1 MRDQARL
8 RALRRHVKAVAGFIC
23 ASITASAS
31 AQPLTLDQALERALS
46 TSPAIRAAQAA
57 LPAIEGELAEARA
70 PLFNNPQISGE
81 YGTRDTAQAGAPSM
95 RDRDWAVAFSQTFEI
110 AGQQRLRR
118 ESGLS
123 ARAAAEHNVNEVRAQ
138 IVMEVADRFIKVL
151 GLEARITAEE
161 ETLALVERSAQAIA
175 RRVEAGEDSVL
186 DSNLARV
193 EAERA
198 RNSVAALR
206 EQLIQTNAELG
217 GAIQWPPAEPLQIKG
232 SLDQPP
238 HLHTLQELLDSAVQ
252 RPLLR
257 TLELKE
263 RAARS
268 RLSLERS
275 LVYPDIT
282 LGISHAKEGPSDGRE
297 RITLFTMSVPL
308 PVFKRNQAGIGRA
321 QTELTQV
328 EIDRQSAARQVEAQV
343 RTFWARR
350 QNLLER
356 VTRLN
361 QALLPRLTE
370 NQELTRKAFDA
381 GELGLS
387 QLLLANRQL
396 IDAQRELIEARTEL
410 RLATIALDAAAGLT
424 LHGNAE
430 SPLPKPI
437 P

>member
-1 MRDQARL
+1 MLDQARF
-8 RALRRHVKAVAGFIC
+8 RAFRRVRTVVGLIC
-23 ASITASAS
+23 AALAASAG
-31 AQPLTLDQALERALS
+31 AQALTLEQAVQRGLS
-46 TSPAIRAAQAA
+46 ASPAIRAAEAA
-57 LPAIEGELAEARA
+57 FPAIEGELAEARA

-81 YGTRDTAQAGAPSM
+81 FGSRDASQAGGPNTRS
-95 RDRDWAVAFSQTFEI
+95 REWAVGLSQTFEI

-118 ESGLS
+118 ETILN
-123 ARAAAEHNVNEVRAQ
+123 ARAAAGQSLNEVRAQ
-138 IVMEVADRFIKVL
+138 IIMEVAERFIRVL
-151 GLEARITAEE
+151 GLEARIAAEE
-161 ETLALVERSAQAIA
+161 ETLTLVERSAQAIT

-206 EQLIQTNAELG
+206 EQLIQANAELAG
-217 GAIQWPPAEPLQIKG
+217 SIQWPPAEPLRITG
-232 SLDQPP
+232 SLEQPAHP
-238 HLHTLQELLDSAVQ
+238 HTLQQLLDLSVQ

-257 TLELKE
+257 ALERRE

-282 LGISHAKEGPSDGRE
+282 LGVSQAKEGPSDARE
-297 RITLFTMSVPL
+297 RITLFTVSVPL

-328 EIDRQSAARQVEAQV
+328 EIDRQSASRQVEAQV
-343 RTFWARR
+343 RALWARR

-361 QALLPRLTE
+361 EALLPRLKE

-381 GELGLS
+381 GELGLA

-410 RLATIALDAAAGLT
+410 RLGTIALDAAAGFAP
-424 LHGNAE
+424 HASGE
-430 SPLPKPI
+430 QSPPKI
-437 P
+437 TR

>member
-1 MRDQARL
+1 MRDQARP
-8 RALRRHVKAVAGFIC
+8 RALRRHVQAAAGFVC
-23 ASITASAS
+23 AALAASAS
-31 AQPLTLDQALERALS
+31 AQPLTLDQAVERALS

-70 PLFNNPQISGE
+70 PLYNNPQISGE
-81 YGTRDTAQAGAPSM
+81 YGTRDTAQVGAPSVSS
-95 RDRDWAVAFSQTFEI
+95 RDWGVGLSQAFEI

-118 ESGLS
+118 ESGLN
-123 ARAAAEHNVNEVRAQ
+123 ARAAAEQNINEVRTQ
-138 IVMEVADRFIKVL
+138 LVMEVGERFIKVL
-151 GLEARITAEE
+151 GLEARIVAEDQ
-161 ETLALVERSAQAIA
+161 TLALVERSAGAIA

-206 EQLIQTNAELG
+206 EQLIQANADLG
-217 GAIQWPPAEPLQIKG
+217 ATIQWPPAEPLRIKG
-232 SLDQPP
+232 SLDEPP
-238 HLHTLQELLDSAVQ
+238 HRHTFQQMLDSAVQ
-252 RPLLR
+252 RPLLKS
-257 TLELKE
+257 LELKE

-282 LGISHAKEGPSDGRE
+282 LGITHSKEGPSDGRE

-343 RTFWARR
+343 RTLWARR

-410 RLATIALDAAAGLT
+410 RLATITLDAAAGLT
-424 LHGNAE
+424 LHSNAE
-430 SPLPKPI
+430 SPLPKPT